1 MTDGIGTS
9 PSREKVQPPA
19 QDEKKDSS
27 AERDKSQ
34 SPSRSDGIGT
44 SP

>member
-9 PSREKVQPPA
+9 PSREKVQVPP
-19 QDEKKDSS
+19 QDEQKSPS
-27 AERDKSQ
+27 AERDKSK

>member
-9 PSREKVQPPA
+9 PSREKAQNPA
-19 QDEKKDSS
+19 QDEKKA
-27 AERDKSQ
+27 AEQDKSKN
-34 SPSRSDGIGT
+34 PNRPDGIGT

>member
-9 PSREKVQPPA
+9 PSRERAQTPA
-19 QDEKKDSS
+19 PDEKKA
-27 AERDKSQ
+27 AEREKGKS
-34 SPSRSDGIGT
+34 PNRPDGIGT

>member
-9 PSREKVQPPA
+9 PSRERSQLPA
-19 QDEKKDSS
+19 QDEKK
-27 AERDKSQ
+27 ATEREKTKS
-34 SPSRSDGIGT
+34 PNRPDGIGT

>member
-9 PSREKVQPPA
+9 PSRERAQPA
-19 QDEKKDSS
+19 KDEKKGT
-27 AERDKSQ
+27 ERDKSK
-34 SPSRSDGIGT
+34 SPDRPDGIGT

>member
-9 PSREKVQPPA
+9 PSRERSQLPA
-19 QDEKKDSS
+19 QDDEKK
-27 AERDKSQ
+27 AAAPDKSKT
-34 SPSRSDGIGT
+34 PSRPDGIGT

>member
-9 PSREKVQPPA
+9 PSRENVQLPV
-19 QDEKKDSS
+19 QDEKKGPS
-27 AERDKSQ
+27 AEREKTKT
-34 SPSRSDGIGT
+34 PSRSDGIGT

>member
-9 PSREKVQPPA
+9 PSREKAQHPP
-19 QDEKKDSS
+19 QDEKK
-27 AERDKSQ
+27 ATERDKGKN
-34 SPSRSDGIGT
+34 PNRPDGIGT

>member
-9 PSREKVQPPA
+9 PSREKVQLPA
-19 QDEKKDSS
+19 QDEKKDST
-27 AERDKSQ
+27 AERDKNKT
-34 SPSRSDGIGT
+34 PSRSDGIGT